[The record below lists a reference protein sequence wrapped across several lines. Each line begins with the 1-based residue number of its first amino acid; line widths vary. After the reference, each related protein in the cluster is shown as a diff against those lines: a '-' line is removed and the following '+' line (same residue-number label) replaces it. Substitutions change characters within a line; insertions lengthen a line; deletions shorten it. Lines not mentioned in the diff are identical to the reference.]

1 MAAKQLQK
9 RPQKQQ
15 ARPQKQQ
22 KPKPKQQAPGCGSL
36 LLNGV
41 AAILMLAACMLIFG
55 FGLVLF
61 APDLLPSF
69 TFVDRLLRP
78 EEVNLDEINLG
89 EGFPTMAAAA
99 VIPSETPTPLI
110 RATFTPLPGQPSV
123 TPIPVSTLRATIT
136 PSIMPTLPTRTP
148 TPTYTPTP
156 TITPTPS
163 PTGPTPTPSPTRSPY
178 LFTKSDLS
186 PFYLQNHANN
196 AGCGWMGIA
205 GEVLDLNRLPVNPG
219 QYRVHVWGN
228 GIDERPSVG
237 GAPDYGPS
245 GWEQYLGESPTAAEY
260 NVQLETASGTAVSQV
275 YRIQTRAA
283 CSQNLTQIDFLKNH

>member
-1 MAAKQLQK
+1 MAAKRQPQRRAK
-9 RPQKQQ
+9 PQQKQT
-15 ARPQKQQ
+15 
-22 KPKPKQQAPGCGSL
+22 KQQAPGCSSL

-41 AAILMLAACMLIFG
+41 AALLMFSACFLIFG

-69 TFVDRLLRP
+69 SFFERLADP
-78 EEVNLDEINLG
+78 GEINLNEIDLG

-99 VIPSETPTPLI
+99 VIPSNTPTPLI
-110 RATFTPLPGQPSV
+110 RATFTPLPSAPSA
-123 TPIPVSTLRATIT
+123 TPIPVSTLRATMT
-136 PSIMPTLPTRTP
+136 PSIVPTFPSKTP
-148 TPTYTPTP
+148 TPTFTPTP
-156 TITPTPS
+156 TRTPTPS
-163 PTGPTPTPSPTRSPY
+163 PTGPTPTPSPTRSAY
-178 LFTKSDLS
+178 IFTKSDLS

-205 GEVLDLNRLPVNPG
+205 GEVLDLNRLPVGAG

-237 GAPDYGPS
+237 AASNYGPS
-245 GWEQYLGESPTAAEY
+245 GWEQFLGESPTAAEY
-260 NVQLETASGTAVSQV
+260 NVQLETTSGTAVSQV
-275 YRIQTRAA
+275 YRVQTRAA